1 MLPVPSISVSLGKS
15 LAMSHA
21 HAGQALRFFCVFPV
35 CAELCWRGRFAFA
48 QQIDNRQQPAS
59 RLRSGFASKGLKE
72 QLEIATTPTG
82 EHTRTPDPTLWNLLF
97 KEPSMKLKKPIV
109 ACALPLALLCASAQ
123 AEDYFCNNYVAQ
135 PHPTYFQ
142 CVQATVG
149 AGFGAPYV
157 ISPDQAGAGFISASR
172 TVADG
177 GVFAGFA
184 NASASASPGL
194 LRGFASAETL
204 NLTPNNQ
211 AVARSDAW
219 FKDSGTV
226 VGAPNVPIGTPVSL
240 RFTIDVGGLF
250 FGGATFTALSEATAQ
265 LLVSN
270 PTLGVIVDTH
280 TMINKYDPQ
289 NIVSTDITGLRV
301 GDSFDMLMKL
311 HVSANAISPDPAN
324 MKAVADVS
332 NTGHLYVD
340 VLSANASVVGA
351 SGHLYAT
358 AAPVPEPE
366 TYALMLAGLAAV
378 TAVARRRNV

>member
-1 MLPVPSISVSLGKS
+1 
-15 LAMSHA
+15 
-21 HAGQALRFFCVFPV
+21 
-35 CAELCWRGRFAFA
+35 
-48 QQIDNRQQPAS
+48 
-59 RLRSGFASKGLKE
+59 
-72 QLEIATTPTG
+72 
-82 EHTRTPDPTLWNLLF
+82 
-97 KEPSMKLKKPIV
+97 MKLKQPIA

-123 AEDYFCNNYVAQ
+123 ADDNFCNNYVAQ

-149 AGFGAPYV
+149 AGTGAPVV
-157 ISPDQAGAGFISASR
+157 ISPDQGGPGVISASR

-177 GVFAGFA
+177 GAFAGFA

-194 LRGFASAETL
+194 LRGYAYAETISL
-204 NLTPNNQ
+204 FPNVQ

-219 FKDSGTV
+219 FNDGGSV

-265 LLVSN
+265 LWVSA
-270 PTLGVIVDTH
+270 PTLGVILHTG
-280 TMINKYDPQ
+280 TMINKDRPQ
-289 NIVSTDITGLRV
+289 DIVSTDITGLRV

-311 HVSANAISPDPAN
+311 HVSAGAISGGNSAN
-324 MKAVADVS
+324 MKSVADVS

-358 AAPVPEPE
+358 AAIPEPE

-378 TAVARRRNV
+378 TAVARRRRNV